1 MQLSIQKHIELMEC
15 HPQLPDWLFARN
27 NVIMSQTITLDEV
40 HMKELIIFLERYS
53 DNFATDDLRVVVVS
67 FTDISLE
74 YR

>member
-1 MQLSIQKHIELMEC
+1 MQLSIQKHIELVEQ

-53 DNFATDDLRVVVVS
+53 NDFSIDDLRVAVVS
-67 FTDISLE
+67 FSDISLE